1 MKNMTVIERKI
12 ARISGNSK
20 KHDNHCEIDGREKY
34 HCH

>member
-12 ARISGNSK
+12 HIYQEIQR
-20 KHDNHCEIDGREKY
+20 KHDNQCEIDDREKY